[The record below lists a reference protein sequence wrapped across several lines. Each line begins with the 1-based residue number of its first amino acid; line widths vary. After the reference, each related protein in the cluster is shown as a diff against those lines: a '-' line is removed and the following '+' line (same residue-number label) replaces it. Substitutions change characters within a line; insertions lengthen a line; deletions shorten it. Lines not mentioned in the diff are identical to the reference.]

1 MLLSLHST
9 RWLES
14 WMLLDVA
21 WFSMWI
27 HDPSTGFFPSPFLS
41 CPLTCRNSSRCRFRV
56 PSPTQNWSKAHCTDE
71 ASTCSWG
78 GRKGWPQKGRLHK
91 SQVVVV
97 YIYTHMQDRRFGE
110 RISNLWMCCS
120 SKNDRKDNWVWP
132 WSANILGVLV
142 DLPLNQV
149 GAFPGSLGA
158 GEQLPKQHHFM
169 SHHEVPDT
177 SLLITTFPRGQ
188 TLPKSIKSQLINIRT
203 YSLIL
208 RTSGFVQQWSHIWK
222 NRENETI
229 LV

>member
-1 MLLSLHST
+1 MLHDFPC
-9 RWLES
+9 ES
-14 WMLLDVA
+14 MILAPV
-21 WFSMWI
+21 
-27 HDPSTGFFPSPFLS
+27 FFPSPFLS

-97 YIYTHMQDRRFGE
+97 YIYIYTNARPKIWRTDFQSVDVLFIEKLQERQLDLTRR
-110 RISNLWMCCS
+110 
-120 SKNDRKDNWVWP
+120 
-132 WSANILGVLV
+132 SANILGVLV

-158 GEQLPKQHHFM
+158 GEQSPKQHHFM
-169 SHHEVPDT
+169 SHHEVSDT
-177 SLLITTFPRGQ
+177 SLLITTFPRTQ

-208 RTSGFVQQWSHIWK
+208 RTSGFVQQWSHI
-222 NRENETI
+222 
-229 LV
+229 